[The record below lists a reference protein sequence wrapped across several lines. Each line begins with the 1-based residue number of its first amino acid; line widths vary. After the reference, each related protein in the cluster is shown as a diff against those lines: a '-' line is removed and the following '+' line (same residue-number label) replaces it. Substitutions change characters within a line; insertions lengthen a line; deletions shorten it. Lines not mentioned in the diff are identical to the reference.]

1 MRISTSLSFERS
13 LSYLQSTNTK
23 LDKASEQYNS
33 GMKFTTAAE
42 DPTGMGNKLRFDAEI
57 STYTQYSVNAGLAS
71 DALGLEE
78 TALTS
83 IYESL
88 SSCVVSLQSSV
99 NGTYD
104 EYNLDAVATALE
116 ESLSLV
122 FDLTNTKTSE
132 GEYIFSGNQSMQ
144 PTMVKTS
151 DGTYECQA
159 DAGYRQVKVS
169 PSVKVTTSDSGLKI
183 FEQSPLCR
191 TASTTG
197 AELGYSALS
206 TFDNFVNTNYVVGGD
221 NTYSVAYDDANGT
234 YQITHGGKVVQEGE
248 MEAGG
253 TIIFNGL
260 DITLNQ
266 GVTNCDITLDPPQN
280 DNVLNT
286 LQSLITALRDP
297 NLTVKERCQILAQG
311 QVSVSNA
318 KENINVTLGHVGGR
332 LKNIESVIN
341 SNESLN
347 VIKQEARANISEVD
361 VYEAAS
367 NLLKEQN
374 ALSMAQKTFS
384 MVNGSSLFD
393 YI

>member
-1 MRISTSLSFERS
+1 M
-13 LSYLQSTNTK
+13 
-23 LDKASEQYNS
+23 
-33 GMKFTTAAE
+33 
-42 DPTGMGNKLRFDAEI
+42 
-57 STYTQYSVNAGLAS
+57 
-71 DALGLEE
+71 
-78 TALTS
+78 
-83 IYESL
+83 
-88 SSCVVSLQSSV
+88 
-99 NGTYD
+99 
-104 EYNLDAVATALE
+104 
-116 ESLSLV
+116 
-122 FDLTNTKTSE
+122 
-132 GEYIFSGNQSMQ
+132 
-144 PTMVKTS
+144 
-151 DGTYECQA
+151 
-159 DAGYRQVKVS
+159 
-169 PSVKVTTSDSGLKI
+169 
-183 FEQSPLCR
+183 
-191 TASTTG
+191 
-197 AELGYSALS
+197 
-206 TFDNFVNTNYVVGGD
+206 
-221 NTYSVAYDDANGT
+221 AYDDANGT

-297 NLTVKERCQILAQG
+297 NLTVKERSQILAQG

>member
-297 NLTVKERCQILAQG
+297 NLTVKERSQILAQG

-361 VYEAAS
+361 VY
-367 NLLKEQN
+367 
-374 ALSMAQKTFS
+374 LS
-384 MVNGSSLFD
+384 L
-393 YI
+393 IHI

>member
-248 MEAGG
+248 MEAGAPL
-253 TIIFNGL
+253 FLMGL
-260 DITLNQ
+260 
-266 GVTNCDITLDPPQN
+266 
-280 DNVLNT
+280 
-286 LQSLITALRDP
+286 
-297 NLTVKERCQILAQG
+297 ILP
-311 QVSVSNA
+311 
-318 KENINVTLGHVGGR
+318 
-332 LKNIESVIN
+332 
-341 SNESLN
+341 
-347 VIKQEARANISEVD
+347 
-361 VYEAAS
+361 
-367 NLLKEQN
+367 
-374 ALSMAQKTFS
+374 
-384 MVNGSSLFD
+384 
-393 YI
+393 

>member
-159 DAGYRQVKVS
+159 DAGYM
-169 PSVKVTTSDSGLKI
+169 
-183 FEQSPLCR
+183 QSR
-191 TASTTG
+191 I
-197 AELGYSALS
+197 
-206 TFDNFVNTNYVVGGD
+206 
-221 NTYSVAYDDANGT
+221 
-234 YQITHGGKVVQEGE
+234 Q
-248 MEAGG
+248 
-253 TIIFNGL
+253 
-260 DITLNQ
+260 
-266 GVTNCDITLDPPQN
+266 
-280 DNVLNT
+280 
-286 LQSLITALRDP
+286 
-297 NLTVKERCQILAQG
+297 
-311 QVSVSNA
+311 
-318 KENINVTLGHVGGR
+318 R
-332 LKNIESVIN
+332 L
-341 SNESLN
+341 
-347 VIKQEARANISEVD
+347 
-361 VYEAAS
+361 
-367 NLLKEQN
+367 
-374 ALSMAQKTFS
+374 F
-384 MVNGSSLFD
+384 
-393 YI
+393 